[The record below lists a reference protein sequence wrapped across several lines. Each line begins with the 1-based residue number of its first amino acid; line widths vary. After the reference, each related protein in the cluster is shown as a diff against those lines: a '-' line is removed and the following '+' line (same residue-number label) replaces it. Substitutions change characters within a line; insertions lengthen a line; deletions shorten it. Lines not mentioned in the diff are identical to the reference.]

1 MCLWTDEPGQIRSRR
16 CRDGMVANKYAVL
29 PNINCPPMRYCK
41 LKWVL
46 LLLRLALH
54 IFFAGVDIYWINL
67 LLTGGICSVSENRR
81 VLSPPLSS
89 VLNSYT
95 SSPLPFLLFSFCCLL
110 FPKLFCEQKFN
121 LKIVNGKH
129 IWATDWWNSCC
140 LSPIDLDFSVLPEA
154 VKGN

>member
-95 SSPLPFLLFSFCCLL
+95 SSPLPFFFLLSSV
-110 FPKLFCEQKFN
+110 P
-121 LKIVNGKH
+121 KIVLWAKIQFKDSKWQTHLGNRLMKQLLSFSHRPGFFCFARGSKGK
-129 IWATDWWNSCC
+129 
-140 LSPIDLDFSVLPEA
+140 LVY
-154 VKGN
+154 